1 MLHAIKHGL
10 RNLVTLT
17 GRDGR
22 KQFWLYAVFL
32 LLLRWAVSTVATVPL
47 MASTMNTA
55 FTAARNSTDPAATAT
70 AVQTNITAALPQ
82 IMLLGIVISL
92 ITAAMLLSSLVRR
105 LHDSG
110 LSGWFALLPGV
121 PYLISLAAA
130 PREVAHT
137 MAVMQQQGPGHPG
150 AALHA
155 TNWSIA
161 AIGWLALALLV
172 AVAARPSTPGAN
184 RYGLEP
190 VDLDA

>member
-10 RNLVTLT
+10 RNLFTLT

-22 KQFWLYAVFL
+22 KQFWLYVVFL
-32 LLLRWAVSTVATVPL
+32 LLLRWVVSTVATVPL

-70 AVQTNITAALPQ
+70 AVQANITAALPQ
-82 IMLLGIVISL
+82 MMVLGIVISL
-92 ITAAMLLSSLVRR
+92 ITAAMLVSSLVRR

-137 MAVMQQQGPGHPG
+137 MAVMQQGPQQPG
-150 AALHA
+150 AVLHA

-161 AIGWLALALLV
+161 AIGWLALFLLV
-172 AVAARPSTPGAN
+172 AVAARQSTPGTN
-184 RYGLEP
+184 RYGPEP
-190 VDLDA
+190 VDLAA